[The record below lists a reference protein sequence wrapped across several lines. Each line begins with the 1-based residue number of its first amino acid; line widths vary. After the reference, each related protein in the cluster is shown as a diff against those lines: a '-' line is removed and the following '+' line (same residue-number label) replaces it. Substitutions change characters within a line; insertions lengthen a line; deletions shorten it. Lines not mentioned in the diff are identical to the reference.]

1 MESMGLVESVKMG
14 QWGRLDKTELKAR
27 ASSGLQTLSHLPQKQ
42 ADGRNDNDE

>member
-27 ASSGLQTLSHLPQKQ
+27 GSSGLQTLSHLPQKQ